1 MNILV
6 TGAKG
11 MVGTALVNNLKN
23 IRDGKNRTRNIE
35 INEIYEYDLDST
47 EAELDEYCAKA
58 DFVFNLAGVNR
69 PENPEDFMKGNFGF
83 ASQLLDTLKKHN
95 NKAGIMLS
103 SSVQATLSGRFGNS
117 EYGRSKKAGEEL
129 FIEYGKET
137 GAPVYVYRFVNLM
150 GHSRPKY
157 NSAIST
163 FCWAVANDEE
173 FTVNDRSTEL
183 EVLYIDDLV
192 EDYLS
197 DSTVTIHLIGEYSAE
212 NLLYENQAY
221 IKRELQASLYNGE
234 NNTKNGILGIV
245 LPNMYDK
252 IFKGSEVCSVCGKS
266 HNIVCINDSTVVKE
280 FSYNYYI
287 PKDGCSWSEEDRFC
301 VLVKWNDFVKNP
313 ELYINK
319 AFDKRSSLISAKTK
333 VRP

>member
-1 MNILV
+1 MKQTI
-6 TGAKG
+6 
-11 MVGTALVNNLKN
+11 NN
-23 IRDGKNRTRNIE
+23 
-35 INEIYEYDLDST
+35 
-47 EAELDEYCAKA
+47 
-58 DFVFNLAGVNR
+58 
-69 PENPEDFMKGNFGF
+69 
-83 ASQLLDTLKKHN
+83 
-95 NKAGIMLS
+95 
-103 SSVQATLSGRFGNS
+103 
-117 EYGRSKKAGEEL
+117 
-129 FIEYGKET
+129 
-137 GAPVYVYRFVNLM
+137 M
-150 GHSRPKY
+150 GHKCY
-157 NSAIST
+157 ISFKAEDKT
-163 FCWAVANDEE
+163 YKAVIQSWANKDKVDMIDKSLNTPIDSDNE
-173 FTVNDRSTEL
+173 D
-183 EVLYIDDLV
+183 YIMRKIR